1 MKNDPIY
8 LDYNATT
15 PVDPQVAAAIFE
27 CMNEEFGNPS
37 STHAYGES
45 AHAAL
50 ERARGQVAS
59 LIGASRAEIVFTG
72 SGSEADA
79 LAIRGTFMS
88 ALADGRPHMHMIT
101 QVTEHAAV
109 LAACRELEE
118 IHGVSVTYL
127 PVDECGRVDP
137 SEVEKAIT
145 AQTFLISIMHSNNE
159 TGTFQPLAQ
168 IAAIAHARAVAL
180 HCDAA
185 QSIGKIV
192 VNVDDLGVDMLTI
205 VGHKMY
211 APKGIA
217 ALYVRSGM
225 PLRSIIGGG
234 SQEQG
239 LRAGTENV
247 PYAVGFGE
255 AADLAKAYLAK
266 GEQQRLMLLR
276 NRLESKLRAALPRHF
291 HVHGHPTDHLPNTL
305 NFRIEGVTALSLLS
319 SIPVIAASAG
329 SACHAGRET
338 PSAVLLALGLD
349 TADAL
354 GAVRISLGR
363 WSTEFEVDQ
372 AATHIISAVQ
382 TLTKEL
388 NSVMTN
394 EEKP

>member
-1 MKNDPIY
+1 MRDDLIY

-15 PVDPQVAAAIFE
+15 PVDPRVASVIFE

-50 ERARGQVAS
+50 ERARSQIAS
-59 LIGASRAEIVFTG
+59 LIGAKGSEIVFTA

-79 LAIRGTFMS
+79 LAIRGTFLS
-88 ALADGRPHMHMIT
+88 ALADGRPHLHMIT
-101 QVTEHAAV
+101 QVTEHPAV
-109 LAACRELEE
+109 LAACSELKE
-118 IHGVSVTYL
+118 IHGVTVTYL
-127 PVDECGRVDP
+127 PVDEFGKVDP
-137 SEVEKAIT
+137 REVEKAIT
-145 AQTFLISIMHSNNE
+145 SETFLISIMHANNE

-168 IAAIAHARAVAL
+168 IAAIAQAHAVPL

-185 QSIGKIV
+185 QSIGKIG
-192 VNVDDLGVDMLTI
+192 VNVSELGVDMLTI

-225 PLRSIIGGG
+225 RLRSIIGGG
-234 SQEQG
+234 GQESG

-255 AADLAKAYLAK
+255 AAELVEKSLAN
-266 GEQQRLMLLR
+266 GEQQRLITLL
-276 NRLESKLRAALPRHF
+276 NRLESKLRADLPQHF
-291 HVHGHPTDHLPNTL
+291 HVHGHPTDHLPNTI
-305 NFRIEGVTALSLLS
+305 NFRIDGVPALSLLAS
-319 SIPVIAASAG
+319 MPSVAASAG
-329 SACHAGRET
+329 SACHAGKDT

-354 GAVRISLGR
+354 CAVRVSLGR
-363 WSTEFEVDQ
+363 WSTEDEVDQ
-372 AATHIISAVQ
+372 AVTQIISTAR
-382 TLTKEL
+382 TLTSGLNPEITNKE
-388 NSVMTN
+388 
-394 EEKP
+394 KI